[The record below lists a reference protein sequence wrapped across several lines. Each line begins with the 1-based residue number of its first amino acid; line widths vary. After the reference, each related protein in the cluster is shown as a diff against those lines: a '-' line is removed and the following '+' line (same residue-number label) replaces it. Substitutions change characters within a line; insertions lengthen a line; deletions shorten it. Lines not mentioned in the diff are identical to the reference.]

1 LAKMA
6 LVIDAERQVLGRMA
20 SEAAK
25 KALMGEDVFIV
36 NADKA
41 YVSGNMGA
49 VFTQNL
55 EKLEIKNK
63 GNFNKGPYHPK
74 RPDHYV
80 RKAVRGMLPWK
91 RPRGREAYRRVRVYV
106 GVPEDMLK
114 QNNLTMPKKEAP
126 RKKLRRKV
134 TVAEICKFIGGSW

>member
-1 LAKMA
+1 MA

-25 KALMGEDVFIV
+25 KALMGEEVFIV

-41 YVSGNMGA
+41 YVSGNMGG
-49 VFTQNL
+49 VFKQNL

-80 RKAVRGMLPWK
+80 RKAIRGMLPWK
-91 RPRGREAYRRVRVYV
+91 RTRGRDAYRRVRVYI
-106 GVPEDMLK
+106 GVPEEMFRE
-114 QNNLTMPKKEAP
+114 NNLTMPKKEVP
-126 RKKLRRKV
+126 KKKLRRKV
-134 TVAEICKFIGGSW
+134 TVAEICKYIGGSW